1 MYNYQLEKLKSP
13 KIELC
18 LVTCPCDQL
27 LYFSYPSVTI
37 QTLVNPL
44 NAELNPICHLLAL
57 LAHPVLHISRIRVK
71 QSRSIN
77 VEVCPI
83 TLHFLNTASQQSV
96 SVLLL
101 LKAIFRHKLFLLH
114 LKLP

>member
-1 MYNYQLEKLKSP
+1 MYNYQLQKLKTP

-37 QTLVNPL
+37 QTLV
-44 NAELNPICHLLAL
+44 
-57 LAHPVLHISRIRVK
+57 K
-71 QSRSIN
+71 QSPSIN

-83 TLHFLNTASQQSV
+83 TLHFPNTASQQSV

-101 LKAIFRHKLFLLH
+101 LKAIFRHKLILLH
-114 LKLP
+114 LKLPWL